1 MMLVIAGIYP
11 DSWFPEMSM
20 MSNCLKWPNSL
31 GRELLKELFAN
42 SKNFSRE
49 AKKICFGMLPLSAVL
64 ARTSI
69 SNRWHVAILMGILPD
84 NRLFVMSSSYN
95 RVKLLKIS

>member
-1 MMLVIAGIYP
+1 MLVIAGIFL

-42 SKNFSRE
+42 SKNFSWE
-49 AKKICFGMLPLSAVL
+49 AKKNCFGMLPLSAVL